1 MTAAEITR
9 LEALAEVHDLVH
21 QGCRMRWRGFGAG
34 APLVLLHGGHGSW
47 LHWVQNIEP
56 LAAAWRVWVP
66 DLPGFGDSDDLGL
79 EAHAPERLA
88 LLVELLGAA
97 VDQLVGARTPV
108 GVAGFSF
115 GGLVAAHLAVRR
127 GGVDRLALIGPG
139 GHGLHRR
146 QRLALDDWRLPDPAA
161 RAAALRA
168 NLVAFMLHD
177 EAAADELA
185 IAVHT
190 RSCEATRFRSRAIS
204 RTGGLQALLQAFEP
218 PLLALWGEHDLTG
231 EPDAIGD
238 SLCRGRAHRRWCVLP
253 GAGHW
258 VQYEA
263 AAAVNRL
270 LVGWFGGQA

>member
-1 MTAAEITR
+1 MTPPEIEHLASSAA
-9 LEALAEVHDLVH
+9 VHDLAHRGGRV
-21 QGCRMRWRGFGAG
+21 RWRGFGAG

-47 LHWVQNIEP
+47 LHWVRNIEP
-56 LAAAWRVWVP
+56 LAAVRRVWVP
-66 DLPGFGDSDDLGL
+66 DMPGFGDSDDLGL
-79 EAHAPERLA
+79 EAHAPQRLG
-88 LLVELLGAA
+88 LLVETLAAHVDELAGAG
-97 VDQLVGARTPV
+97 QTIGL
-108 GVAGFSF
+108 AGFSF

-127 GGVDRLALIGPG
+127 GGVERLALIGPG

-146 QRLALDDWRLPDPAA
+146 QVLALEDWRLPDPAA

-177 EAAADELA
+177 EAAADDLA
-185 IAVHT
+185 LAVHT

-204 RTGGLQALLQAFEP
+204 RAGGLQAALQGFAP

-231 EPDAIGD
+231 EPAAIGA
-238 SLCRGRAHRRWCVLP
+238 SLCRGHAQRCWQALP

-263 AAAVNRL
+263 AAAVNRE
-270 LVGWFGGQA
+270 LVRWFGGGS